1 MSNRR
6 SKTARKHTRVTARSG
21 SKGSPLTPVEEAW
34 LAFVDKFRAFKQTPN
49 NDDYKND
56 RPWEA
61 ALNAANRAAY
71 AVIAEPATCL
81 HDIELRIQAWGF
93 TSSVETGDDLADLAN
108 WQPHRNEQNSEF
120 IASLRDDVLAMKR
133 LVLAAHVAIGSIAA
147 PAIPD
152 EAGRS

>member
-1 MSNRR
+1 MPKRHQ
-6 SKTARKHTRVTARSG
+6 KTARTSAKPTTPRT
-21 SKGSPLTPVEEAW
+21 TPVEAVW
-34 LAFVDKFRAFKQTPN
+34 LKFADKLRAFQQTPN
-49 NDDYKND
+49 NDDDKNK
-56 RPWEA
+56 PWEA
-61 ALNAANRAAY
+61 ALNAANWAAC

-152 EAGRS
+152 EAGHS

>member
-1 MSNRR
+1 MPKRHQNSARA
-6 SKTARKHTRVTARSG
+6 SAKPTAPRT
-21 SKGSPLTPVEEAW
+21 TPVEAAW
-34 LAFVDKFRAFKQTPN
+34 LKFADKFRTFTQTPN
-49 NDDYKND
+49 NDDDKNK
-56 RPWEA
+56 PWEA

-71 AVIAEPATCL
+71 AVIAVPATCL
-81 HDIELRIQAWGF
+81 HDIELRIQAWVF
-93 TSSVETGDDLADLAN
+93 QAAVEKGTGLTDLAN
-108 WQPHRNEQNSEF
+108 WQPHLHEQNSEF